1 MEIRKIAGI
10 APDDRAAVDEAF
22 AGIEPLPVACCNWPA
37 EFPVSYTH
45 LTLPTTSRV

>member
-22 AGIEPLPVACCNWPA
+22 AGIEPLPVACFLICL
-37 EFPVSYTH
+37 VSM
-45 LTLPTTSRV
+45 V

>member
-22 AGIEPLPVACCNWPA
+22 AGIEPLPVAGGA
-37 EFPVSYTH
+37 G
-45 LTLPTTSRV
+45 TSAWLSGIALRSR